1 MLRTK
6 RGELIMEQLAKL
18 NEADVEYHTQVVL
31 CPGLNDGEELDRTI
45 QDIISMQPY
54 AKTLGIV
61 PVGLTK
67 IREKSSSK
75 YVIGKKKC
83 VNKQV
88 RILFI

>member
-1 MLRTK
+1 MPR
-6 RGELIMEQLAKL
+6 I
-18 NEADVEYHTQVVL
+18 
-31 CPGLNDGEELDRTI
+31 NDGEELDRTI

-67 IREKSSSK
+67 FREIVIHLKHLMHKALKKSSSK

-83 VNKQV
+83 ANKQV